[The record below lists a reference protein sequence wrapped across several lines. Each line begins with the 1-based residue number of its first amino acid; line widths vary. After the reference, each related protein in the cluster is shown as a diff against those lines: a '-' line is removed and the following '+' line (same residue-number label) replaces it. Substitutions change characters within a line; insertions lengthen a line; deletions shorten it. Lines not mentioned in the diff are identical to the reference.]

1 MSKPIAYVLCTRE
14 LSPALVEAAAVKG
27 VVIDSLSFIE
37 IEPLRSFQVPG
48 PSEVAVFTSV
58 NAVEAVEG
66 GSWKIFCIEGA
77 TRRKAAERFG
87 EAAIVATAG
96 SAAELAETIVREGWV
111 KAVWF
116 FCGDLRREELPARLG
131 EAGLDVHEVVVYRTL
146 LTPRKIGREY
156 DGIAFFSPS
165 AVESFFS
172 VNQLSAHTAL
182 FAIGGTTARA
192 IRQYSDN
199 PVTTSERPEAELL
212 INQIIHDYT
221 EE

>member
-1 MSKPIAYVLCTRE
+1 
-14 LSPALVEAAAVKG
+14 
-27 VVIDSLSFIE
+27 
-37 IEPLRSFQVPG
+37 
-48 PSEVAVFTSV
+48 
-58 NAVEAVEG
+58 
-66 GSWKIFCIEGA
+66 
-77 TRRKAAERFG
+77 
-87 EAAIVATAG
+87 VATAG
-96 SAAELAETIVREGWV
+96 SAAELVETIVREGWV
-111 KAVWF
+111 KSILF
-116 FCGDLRREELPARLG
+116 FCGDLRRDELPVRLR

-172 VNQLSAHTAL
+172 VNRLPARTAL

>member
-1 MSKPIAYVLCTRE
+1 VLCTRE
-14 LSPALVEAAAVKG
+14 LSPALVETAALKG
-27 VVIDSLSFIE
+27 VVIDSLPFIA
-37 IEPLRSFQVPG
+37 IEPLPSFQVPG
-48 PSEVAVFTSV
+48 PSSVAVFTSV

-66 GSWKIFCIEGA
+66 GSWKIFCIEGN

-96 SAAELAETIVREGWV
+96 SAAELAETIIREGWV
-111 KAVWF
+111 KTVSF
-116 FCGDLRREELPARLG
+116 FCGDLRREELPAKLK
-131 EAGLDVHEVVVYRTL
+131 EAGLEVHEVMVYRTT

-156 DGIAFFSPS
+156 NGIAFFSPS

-172 VNQLSAHTAL
+172 VNKIPAHTAL
-182 FAIGGTTARA
+182 FAIGGTTAAA
-192 IRQYSDN
+192 IRLYSDN
-199 PVTTSERPEAELL
+199 PVTTSERPDAELL